1 MKLRQGFKLYAIVTQ
16 FLLQTFALVVLG
28 IYAGSKIDARYD
40 TGTTWSGILG
50 IVGTIVGLTYFAV
63 YVYKIGKNNG
73 KR

>member
-28 IYAGSKIDARYD
+28 IYIGSKFDAKYD
-40 TGTTWSGILG
+40 TGTMWSGILG
-50 IVGTIVGLTYFAV
+50 IVGTIVGLTYFAI
-63 YVYKIGKNNG
+63 YVYKLGKNNG